1 MIIKH
6 PTLEAIRTVPDGEVG
21 RWEAAGWRRYEIT
34 SEQGREAYVP
44 SASGQIIIPRSSD
57 PCPMCGA
64 QGDEPCVTFH
74 TNKPT
79 RRHAARVPL
88 SEDSEES

>member
-6 PTLEAIRTVPDGEVG
+6 PTLADVTRTVPDADVS
-21 RWEAAGWRRYEIT
+21 RWEAAGWVPLLDAAQRARFIELEDEI
-34 SEQGREAYVP
+34 AADP
-44 SASGQIIIPRSSD
+44 
-57 PCPMCGA
+57 PCPTCGA
-64 QGDEPCVTFH
+64 QGEEPCVTFH

-88 SEDSEES
+88 PRTPRSPD